1 MLDLLINVHSLY
13 LLIRIRLYKHK
24 CCQTSKYSKF
34 PLLRSSLL
42 ISGYNSPLFCSHFS
56 IIFTGAFTILL
67 HKRSG
72 LSFKTKFLNGGT
84 LLGLHCMDLTCTEM
98 ILQEF
103 HCNTANLCHHLNNK
117 MTVTTHWLIPVKSSV
132 LISAIRLNCIV
143 LI

>member
-13 LLIRIRLYKHK
+13 LLTRTRFYKHK

-34 PLLRSSLL
+34 LLLRNSLL
-42 ISGYNSPLFCSHFS
+42 ISGSNSPLFCSHFS
-56 IIFTGAFTILL
+56 IIFTG
-67 HKRSG
+67 
-72 LSFKTKFLNGGT
+72 TKFLNGGT
-84 LLGLHCMDLTCTEM
+84 LLGLHCMDLTCTEI

-117 MTVTTHWLIPVKSSV
+117 MTVTTHWVIPVKSSV